1 MSTRRTFIK
10 SAGVIGALAAG
21 GFKVASASSPE
32 SAKKHRTADGERELH
47 CVVTGQSKS
56 GKSTVVSHAPLKPVT
71 VALMPGY
78 EFYRFWGSDTVPTLP
93 SDGTPPPQ
101 PQYFPPK
108 NGFRFGMFTLP
119 PATSTSAEPSPSS
132 ALVQEVEQKLPGV
145 LQALEPDH
153 PGMHTTDTVD
163 FDVVVFGEVV
173 LELDDGAEVLL
184 KAGDCVIQNGTRH
197 AWHNRSGEKC
207 MIAFSLVGADRK
219 TFPT

>member
-1 MSTRRTFIK
+1 MSTRRSFIK

-21 GFKVASASSPE
+21 GFKVASASSQE
-32 SAKKHRTADGERELH
+32 RAQKRRTTDGQRDLR

-56 GKSTVVSHAPLKPVT
+56 GKSIVVSQDRLQPIT
-71 VALMPGY
+71 VALMPGC
-78 EFYRFWGSDTVPTLP
+78 EFYRLWGSDSMVTLP
-93 SDGTPPPQ
+93 SDGTPSPQ

-119 PATSTSAEPSPSS
+119 PATSTSPRPSPSS
-132 ALVQEVEQKLPGV
+132 SLVQEAEQKLPGV

-197 AWHNRSGEKC
+197 AWHNRSSEKC

-219 TFPT
+219 TSPT